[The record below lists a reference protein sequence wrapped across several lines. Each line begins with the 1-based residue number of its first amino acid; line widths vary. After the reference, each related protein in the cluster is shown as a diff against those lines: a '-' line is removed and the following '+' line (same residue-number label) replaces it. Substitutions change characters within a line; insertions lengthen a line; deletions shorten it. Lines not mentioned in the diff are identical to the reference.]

1 MTSIKLREGLFSDE
15 DIQQLE
21 HGYSVSDTDEEKNG
35 GLLSAA
41 GEGDILSLRSGLS
54 LVAGR
59 VELNKNHHN
68 GQQDF

>member
-1 MTSIKLREGLFSDE
+1 VTTLKLREGLFSDE

-59 VELNKNHHN
+59 VELNN
-68 GQQDF
+68 